1 MLFKFKGFFFFSMS
15 CKNQIHRNIYIHIVF
30 HKTFTQLCST
40 GITPDFATTRAKNYD
55 PIGTSF
61 HTWILTK
68 TYIFVYIH
76 SVSWLSSLQK
86 KLKKEILTGFQI
98 ISGKQNLKI
107 FLGKWMLSISYPHHL
122 YVLKYLVLLYVRMHT

>member
-1 MLFKFKGFFFFSMS
+1 ML
-15 CKNQIHRNIYIHIVF
+15 F
-30 HKTFTQLCST
+30 HKTFIQLCST

-76 SVSWLSSLQK
+76 TQCFLTVVTTK

-98 ISGKQNLKI
+98 ISGNKI
-107 FLGKWMLSISYPHHL
+107 WKDSLVNECYQFLTHTTCMYLNIWLYYMFVCIIIFINKKLHNYYCCFRLHL
-122 YVLKYLVLLYVRMHT
+122 PFKSN